1 MKILNNLKEKIAEN
15 SEYIDLKITAYFADR
30 LGVGDVKTINALG
43 TDGEF
48 TFNQKVN
55 LFCELLPLSHIDK
68 AKFKVYLRI
77 HNETFENTELS
88 HSDPYFSKLNNYHP
102 FLFNNYVEYKEFL
115 STEEKLTFAI
125 NQLIDDVALLT
136 PYYIKKPKIYY
147 NKNVGITLPLI

>member
-15 SEYIDLKITAYFADR
+15 SEYIDVKITAYFADR
-30 LGVGDVKTINALG
+30 LGVEDVNTINALG

-55 LFCELLPLSHIDK
+55 LFCELLPLTNIDK

-77 HNETFENTELS
+77 HNETFENTDLLTP
-88 HSDPYFSKLNNYHP
+88 DPYFSKLNSYHP
-102 FLFNNYVEYKEFL
+102 FLFNNYVEDKEFL
-115 STEEKLTFAI
+115 SIEEKLTFAI
-125 NQLIDDVALLT
+125 HQLIDDVVLLT
-136 PYYIKKPKIYY
+136 PHYIKKPKIYY